1 MQEENFVW
9 PGNGKSDSNENA
21 WTNDF
26 KRNEICLGGVKMN
39 RVQLQEIVKGQYGR
53 KIAYTSAE
61 SITRDNVVEVIG
73 KCIGVFYWNKSVIK

>member
-1 MQEENFVW
+1 
-9 PGNGKSDSNENA
+9 
-21 WTNDF
+21 
-26 KRNEICLGGVKMN
+26 MN

-73 KCIGVFYWNKSVIK
+73 NVLVCFTGINQ